1 MTTTRCPYCD
11 KPYRE
16 EKVELFGKIRI
27 FTYPTCDCQEKENS
41 RKAAKEEG
49 MKLKNKIMVI
59 KDCGIG
65 RRFRDKTFANFD
77 RSQNY
82 KGYRAC
88 LDYARGF
95 MENLTEGRG
104 LLLYG
109 SVGTGKTHLAVAV
122 IDYIARFYKREI
134 MPDIIFS
141 SSVNILSEIR
151 LGYKSQEAEQIC
163 STYEDSTLLVIDDLG
178 TEKVTDWVY
187 ELFYRIIDHRYSNL
201 KPTIIT
207 TNYQMSEIAERLGD
221 RFVSRIREMC
231 DGVKFEGRDW
241 RLG

>member
-1 MTTTRCPYCD
+1 MTTIKCPYCG
-11 KPYRE
+11 KSHKQ
-16 EKVELFGKIRI
+16 EKTELFGKVRT
-27 FTYPTCDCQEKENS
+27 FTYPVCDCQERENT
-41 RKAAKEEG
+41 RRIAKEKGLE
-49 MKLKNKIMVI
+49 LKSKIWRI

-65 RRFRDKTFANFD
+65 RRFKDKTFSNFN

-88 LDYARGF
+88 LDYAKDF
-95 MENLTEGRG
+95 MKNIEEGKG

-109 SVGTGKTHLAVAV
+109 SVGTGKTHLAVAI
-122 IDYIARFYKREI
+122 IDYIARFYKRQI

-151 LGYKSQEAEQIC
+151 LAYKSQEAEQVC
-163 STYEDSTLLVIDDLG
+163 STYERSTLLVIDDLG
-178 TEKVTDWVY
+178 TEKVTDWVH
-187 ELFYRIIDHRYSNL
+187 ELFYRIIDYRYSNL
-201 KPTIIT
+201 KSTVIT
-207 TNYQMSEIAERLGD
+207 TNYQMSEIADRLGD

-241 RLG
+241 RLK